1 MPQKRSIKKLPMR
14 LVQQELNDIDIKQTE
29 LERQG
34 VILETAIRRRT
45 EEEDQLED
53 GSVSSGPSSIEVED
67 MILQLF
73 ELVNEKNELFRRQTE
88 LMYM

>member
-1 MPQKRSIKKLPMR
+1 M
-14 LVQQELNDIDIKQTE
+14 QQELNDIEIKQTE

-34 VILETAIRRRT
+34 VLLETTIRERT
-45 EEEDQLED
+45 ENEQNVSNSSSNADQTSLSSM
-53 GSVSSGPSSIEVED
+53 GSNSAGVEVED